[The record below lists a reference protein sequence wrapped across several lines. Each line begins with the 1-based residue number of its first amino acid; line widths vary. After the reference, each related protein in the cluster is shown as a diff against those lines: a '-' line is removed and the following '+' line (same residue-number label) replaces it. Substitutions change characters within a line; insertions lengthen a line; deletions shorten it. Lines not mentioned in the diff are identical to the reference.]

1 VAAQGA
7 ARVAVAQTRLAPVC
21 LWFDHTRAASESRRD
36 EKQRY
41 IRRFSAN
48 VWRKALRGGSAQPAV
63 VPCTQSPRFVARAE
77 GIELDVCA
85 PGKTDRS
92 AADRVKTDKRDAAG
106 LISRRS

>member
-1 VAAQGA
+1 
-7 ARVAVAQTRLAPVC
+7 
-21 LWFDHTRAASESRRD
+21 
-36 EKQRY
+36 
-41 IRRFSAN
+41 
-48 VWRKALRGGSAQPAV
+48 